1 MTNPIIQQLKEAQD
15 RSILPNQNWR
25 REKSD
30 GLEYLRYRI
39 CRPLI
44 KGVFYIFR
52 WWNKP
57 TPWFAPSAVN
67 FFKKWLKKD
76 MVGLEFGSG
85 ASSKFFAQRIKKLV
99 SVEHHKGWYE
109 HVSKWFEENHL
120 DNIDYR
126 FIAENPEFQ
135 TKELPQFFEYQN
147 LKAGD
152 YSFKPQFWEYFH
164 IADEFEN
171 TYFDFVLVDGRARVA
186 CLLNSIPKLK
196 SGGLMIL
203 DNSDRPSYQL
213 AFKVLQDWENFTCTT
228 GLSDTTFWIK
238 P

>member
-1 MTNPIIQQLKEAQD
+1 MANPIIQQLKKEQD
-15 RSILPNQNWR
+15 RSILPNQNWH

-30 GLEYLRYRI
+30 GLQYIRYRV

-44 KGVFYIFR
+44 KGVFYTYR

-67 FFKKWLKKD
+67 FLKKWLKKD
-76 MVGLEFGSG
+76 MLGLEFGSG
-85 ASSKFFAQRIKKLV
+85 ASSKFFAKKIKQLV
-99 SVEHHKGWYE
+99 SVEHHQGWYE
-109 HVSKWFEENHL
+109 HVSKWFKENHL

-126 FIAENPEFQ
+126 FIPESPDFKS
-135 TKELPQFFEYQN
+135 TELPKFFKKNDLKSEDYQFKQ
-147 LKAGD
+147 
-152 YSFKPQFWEYFH
+152 QFWDYFH
-164 IADEFEN
+164 VANEFPDE
-171 TYFDFVLVDGRARVA
+171 YFDFVLVDGRARVA

-213 AFKVLQDWENFTCTT
+213 AFDVLKNWENYTCTT